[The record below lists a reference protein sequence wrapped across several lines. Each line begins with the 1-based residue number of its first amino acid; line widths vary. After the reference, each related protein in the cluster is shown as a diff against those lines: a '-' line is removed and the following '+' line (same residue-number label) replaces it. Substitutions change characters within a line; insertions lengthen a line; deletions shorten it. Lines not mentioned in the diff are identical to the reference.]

1 MTNRFPAQTDDIFFQ
16 MTDLDKG
23 TYGQTY
29 IVSLFL
35 HNQSREKR
43 TVRIS
48 MYSYSVFYT
57 GQKVWSLNSYLLA
70 FKSWITVKKCVFKN
84 PIKVCVSCFW
94 RCPGTSAPS
103 VAPHLT
109 VSLFLWVPE
118 PTHEASRGPLKG
130 AVTAQKRPSK
140 SPCWEGQKRIA
151 FPRLGVIDLLS
162 RKINDFDQKKKQ

>member
-57 GQKVWSLNSYLLA
+57 GQKVWSI
-70 FKSWITVKKCVFKN
+70 ITC
-84 PIKVCVSCFW
+84 
-94 RCPGTSAPS
+94 
-103 VAPHLT
+103 
-109 VSLFLWVPE
+109 
-118 PTHEASRGPLKG
+118 
-130 AVTAQKRPSK
+130 
-140 SPCWEGQKRIA
+140 
-151 FPRLGVIDLLS
+151 
-162 RKINDFDQKKKQ
+162 